1 MSEQNEATEPT
12 NTPEVEEVTVEEPAP
27 REQPAAEASTTEA
40 EAEPETEAPQALE
53 PKPALAPTRDDATDV
68 FLWAN
73 NTDGIKNELDVEIF
87 LFNKNYTPYS
97 TNFASELNAQIK
109 PLFLYEILGFVTM
122 GAGTGLSV
130 RDFELSDGEENTL
143 LRTDLEKV
151 GRAETLIHLI
161 EKERHDIVEF
171 SEEEHEF
178 KRIKGIVAKF
188 TYKNDKEKTFYAI
201 KAIQQTNVLKGAT
214 AWEFR
219 EGKFESFKAEVGI
232 KLPSD
237 NQVLIINKDIFVF
250 NQSKFERLFNYDY
263 KKQAIA
269 DARVA
274 EIEQQYKLSFPEG
287 LTLQDVV
294 KERKKVV
301 NKLQKLEVGEVTQE
315 QAIEYADEMQV
326 DLMTDDDGSIII
338 MDGNDLDTFVNLI
351 NEDYIISQITGK
363 RYEIKSKKLLDDP
376 EGEPPRGV

>member
-1 MSEQNEATEPT
+1 M
-12 NTPEVEEVTVEEPAP
+12 
-27 REQPAAEASTTEA
+27 
-40 EAEPETEAPQALE
+40 PETEGAPARE
-53 PKPALAPTRDDATDV
+53 ITDI

-73 NTDGIKNELDVEIF
+73 NTDAIKDQLDVEFF

-97 TNFASELNAQIK
+97 TNFASDLNAQIK
-109 PLFLYEILGFVTM
+109 PLFLFDILGFVTM

-130 RDFELSDGEENTL
+130 RDFELSDGEENVL

-161 EKERHDIVEF
+161 ENERHDIIEF

-178 KRIKGIVAKF
+178 KRIKGIVARF
-188 TYKNDKEKTFYAI
+188 TLKDEPDKTFYVV
-201 KAIQQTNVLKGAT
+201 KAIQQSNVLKGAT

-219 EGKFESFKAEVGI
+219 EGKFESFKAEVGL
-232 KLPSD
+232 KLPTD
-237 NQVLIINKDIFVF
+237 NQVAIIGKDIFVF
-250 NQSKFERLFNYDY
+250 NQSKFEKLFQYEY

-274 EIEQQYKLSFPEG
+274 EIEQQYKLSFPDG
-287 LTLQDVV
+287 MNLQDLVR
-294 KERKKVV
+294 ERKKVV
-301 NKLQKLEVGEVTQE
+301 NKLQNLEIGSVSQE
-315 QAIEYADEMQV
+315 QAIEYADEMQLE
-326 DLMTDDDGSIII
+326 LMTDDAGAIII

-351 NEDYIISQITGK
+351 NEDYITSQVTGR